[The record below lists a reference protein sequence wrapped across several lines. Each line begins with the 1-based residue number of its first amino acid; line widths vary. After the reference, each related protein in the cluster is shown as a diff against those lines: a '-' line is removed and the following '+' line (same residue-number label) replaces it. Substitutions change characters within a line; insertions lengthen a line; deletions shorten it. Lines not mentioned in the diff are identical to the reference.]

1 MGRGIGTR
9 AVAGGHQGEIV
20 DRDQALGFLQI
31 SLQLPLGPGFGSAV
45 KPATA

>member
-20 DRDQALGFLQI
+20 DRDQALGFLLI
-31 SLQLPLGPGFGSAV
+31 SRQQPLGPGFGSAV
-45 KPATA
+45 RLVTA